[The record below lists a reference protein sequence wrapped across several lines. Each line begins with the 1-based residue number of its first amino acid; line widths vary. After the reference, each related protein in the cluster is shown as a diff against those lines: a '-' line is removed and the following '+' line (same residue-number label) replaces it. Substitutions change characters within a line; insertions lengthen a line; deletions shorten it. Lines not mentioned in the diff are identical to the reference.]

1 VENSSSNMTI
11 WDRIYQKYKQD
22 GEEYATLKP
31 GLIPDFL
38 NFIKEHDFRAKRVLD
53 IGCGNGKYLA
63 FLQSL
68 GLEVSGLDSSPTAVE
83 MANSLLNDSTV
94 VIEADIY
101 GYLLPAS
108 TYDLIISIAAIH
120 HGLKSQVINAI
131 KNIYQSLKTGGYCF
145 ITLPDNEGSSHW
157 VSMAEHQEI
166 EPGTRIPLT
175 GPEKGLPHS
184 SFTKKEIEAMFV
196 DFSKVTTKLLSDR
209 GRWIIIAQK

>member
-1 VENSSSNMTI
+1 MTI

-53 IGCGNGKYLA
+53 VGCGNGKYLA
-63 FLQSL
+63 FLQGL
-68 GLEVSGLDSSPTAVE
+68 GLEVSGIDSSSTAVE
-83 MANSLLNDSTV
+83 MANNLLNDSTA

-101 GYLLPAS
+101 DYLLPAS

-120 HGLKSQVINAI
+120 HGLKGQVVNAI
-131 KNIYQSLKTGGYCF
+131 KNIYQSLKTSGYCF
-145 ITLPDNEGSSHW
+145 ITLPDNEGSAHW
-157 VSMAEHQEI
+157 VSMVEHQEI
-166 EPGTRIPLT
+166 ESGTRIPLT

-184 SFTKKEIEAMFV
+184 SFTEKELGNMFI
-196 DFSKVTTKLLSDR
+196 DFSKVTTKLLPDR